1 MPLDIETQAMEKVIS
16 LIEKLEEDDDV
27 LEVYTN
33 LN

>member
-1 MPLDIETQAMEKVIS
+1 MPINVENDKLDNIMN

-33 LN
+33 IN